1 MLLVCTPV
9 HFIRCFSPQFRN
21 FVLDQAPLSEQVAQL
36 AQEFYNSG
44 IFELLVDNLHR
55 LDFEVRA
62 SMTQKWK
69 SGSLSKAIKST
80 ALSFF
85 FSFFFFLFFYIDTG
99 NKCNAVLLH
108 ALR

>member
-1 MLLVCTPV
+1 MYSCT
-9 HFIRCFSPQFRN
+9 FIRCFSPQFPN

-36 AQEFYNSG
+36 AQEFYNNG

-62 SMTQKWK
+62 SMTQRLK

-85 FSFFFFLFFYIDTG
+85 LSFFFS
-99 NKCNAVLLH
+99 
-108 ALR
+108 